1 MTLTRTLALAA
12 ALALS
17 CPAAAQ
23 QASETWPDKPITMII
38 PSAAG
43 GSADIF
49 TRITMTHLGKALNA
63 NIVIENKPGAAG
75 SIGMASIKRAR
86 PDGSTFGYGNINTL
100 TVNPALFNKLP
111 YDADAD
117 FTPVG
122 AMFSVANVLVVPGNS
137 PYQNLGELIAAAK
150 KAPGKLS
157 YAAAGIGSSGHMGG
171 ELLKS
176 MAGID
181 VLFVPYNG
189 DPASLQDLTGG
200 RIDYTVTNISVAMPL
215 VESGK
220 LKALAITSRE
230 RDNAHPDIPTFSES
244 GLPGFENISWGGLI
258 LPKGVPEPIV
268 QKISAALKTVMQSD
282 ALRRDLGAAGGN
294 AGTVFGD
301 DFRRFIDTEQQKWA
315 KVIVDAG
322 IEKQN

>member
-1 MTLTRTLALAA
+1 
-12 ALALS
+12 
-17 CPAAAQ
+17 
-23 QASETWPDKPITMII
+23 
-38 PSAAG
+38 
-43 GSADIF
+43 
-49 TRITMTHLGKALNA
+49 
-63 NIVIENKPGAAG
+63 
-75 SIGMASIKRAR
+75 MASIKRAR

-111 YDADAD
+111 YDVDAD

-230 RDNAHPDIPTFSES
+230 RDTAHPDIPTFSES

-258 LPKGVPEPIV
+258 LPKGVPDPIV

-315 KVIVDAG
+315 KVIADAG

>member
-23 QASETWPDKPITMII
+23 PASETWPDKPITMII

-75 SIGMASIKRAR
+75 SIGMASIKRTR

-137 PYQNLGELIAAAK
+137 PYRNLGELIAAAK

-230 RDNAHPDIPTFSES
+230 RDAAHPDIPTFSES

-258 LPKGVPEPIV
+258 LPKGVPDPIV

-282 ALRRDLGAAGGN
+282 ALRRDLGAAGGT

-301 DFRRFIDTEQQKWA
+301 DFRRFIGAEQQKWA
-315 KVIVDAG
+315 KVIAEAG